1 MENTNNDSVTCAEC
15 ETHLLKWEYECMYSL
30 TPTPSEYANN
40 LCLQLLSLNYTSEPT
55 IEPTLEPTI
64 EEMRNAIQLKKREIA
79 EANKCAL

>member
-1 MENTNNDSVTCAEC
+1 MENTNNDTVNCAEC

-30 TPTPSEYANN
+30 TPTPSEYANK

-55 IEPTLEPTI
+55 LEPSI
-64 EEMRNAIQLKKREIA
+64 EEMRNAVQLKKREIA